1 MIEVKDVHKNFNGN
15 EVIKG
20 VNLSLDE
27 GEVVTILGPSGSGK
41 TTLLRCLNFLETA
54 DSGSI
59 TINNDQ
65 VTFGQAN
72 ENEILQLRRKM
83 GMVFQNYALFL
94 NKTAKQN
101 IMEPMV
107 IVHGLSVKKAESRA
121 IELLEAVGLPNHG
134 DYYPAQLSG
143 GQKQRIGIARALAVH
158 PAVLLFDEPTAAL
171 DPELVGE
178 VLKVMKGVKDA
189 GVAMIVVTHEMQ
201 FAYEVSDRVIFMDDG
216 VIVEQG
222 TPQQIFETPK
232 EERTK
237 TFLSRFTV
245 QSAIKN

>member
-1 MIEVKDVHKNFNGN
+1 MIEVKDVHKSFNDN

-20 VNLSLDE
+20 VSLSLNE

-41 TTLLRCLNFLETA
+41 TTFLRCLNFLEEA

-59 TINNDQ
+59 TVNDHE
-65 VTFGQAN
+65 VVFGQASAN
-72 ENEILQLRRKM
+72 DVLQLRRSM
-83 GMVFQNYALFL
+83 GMVFQNYTLFL

-107 IVHGLSVKKAESRA
+107 IVHGYSTQQAEARA
-121 IELLEAVGLPNHG
+121 EELLRVIGLPDHG
-134 DYYPAQLSG
+134 DYYPSQLSG

-158 PAVLLFDEPTAAL
+158 PTVLLFDEPTAAL

-178 VLKVMKGVKDA
+178 VLKVMKAVKDA

-201 FAYEVSDRVIFMDDG
+201 FAYEVSNRVIFMADG
-216 VIVEQG
+216 VIVEEG
-222 TPQQIFETPK
+222 TPQQIFESPQ
-232 EERTK
+232 EARTK
-237 TFLSRFTV
+237 SFLNRFTV
-245 QSAIKN
+245 N

>member
-1 MIEVKDVHKNFNGN
+1 MIEVKDVHKSFNDN

-20 VNLSLDE
+20 VSLSLNE

-41 TTLLRCLNFLETA
+41 TTFLRCLNFLEEA

-59 TINNDQ
+59 TVNDHE
-65 VTFGQAN
+65 VVFGQASAN
-72 ENEILQLRRKM
+72 DVLQLRRSM

-107 IVHGLSVKKAESRA
+107 IVHGYSTQQAEARA
-121 IELLEAVGLPNHG
+121 EELLRVIGLPDHG
-134 DYYPAQLSG
+134 DYYPSQLSG

-158 PAVLLFDEPTAAL
+158 PTVLLFDEPTAAL

-178 VLKVMKGVKDA
+178 VLKVMKAVKDA

-201 FAYEVSDRVIFMDDG
+201 FAYEVSNRVIFRADG
-216 VIVEQG
+216 VIVDEG
-222 TPQQIFETPK
+222 TPQQIFESPQ
-232 EERTK
+232 EARTK
-237 TFLSRFTV
+237 SFLNRFTV
-245 QSAIKN
+245 N

>member
-1 MIEVKDVHKNFNGN
+1 MIEVKNVHKSFNDN

-20 VNLSLDE
+20 VSLSLKE

-41 TTLLRCLNFLETA
+41 TTFLRCLNFLEEA

-59 TINNDQ
+59 TVNDHE
-65 VTFGQAN
+65 VIFGQASAN
-72 ENEILQLRRKM
+72 DVLQLRRSM

-107 IVHGLSVKKAESRA
+107 IVHGYSTQQAAARAE
-121 IELLEAVGLPNHG
+121 ELLADIGLPDHG
-134 DYYPAQLSG
+134 DYYPSQLSG

-158 PAVLLFDEPTAAL
+158 PTVLLFDEPTAAL

-178 VLKVMKGVKDA
+178 VLKVMKAVKDA

-201 FAYEVSDRVIFMDDG
+201 FAYEVSNRVIFMADG
-216 VIVEQG
+216 VIVEEG
-222 TPQQIFETPK
+222 TPQQIFETPS
-232 EERTK
+232 EARTK
-237 TFLSRFTV
+237 SFLNRFTV
-245 QSAIKN
+245 H

>member
-1 MIEVKDVHKNFNGN
+1 MIEVKNVHKSFNDN

-20 VNLSLDE
+20 VSLSLKE

-41 TTLLRCLNFLETA
+41 TTFLRCLNFLEEA
-54 DSGSI
+54 DSGYI
-59 TINNDQ
+59 TVNDNE
-65 VTFGQAN
+65 VIFGQASAN
-72 ENEILQLRRKM
+72 DFLQLRRSM

-107 IVHGLSVKKAESRA
+107 IVHGYSTQQAAARAE
-121 IELLEAVGLPNHG
+121 ELLAVIGLPDHG
-134 DYYPAQLSG
+134 DYYPSQLSG

-158 PAVLLFDEPTAAL
+158 PTVLLFDEPTAAL

-178 VLKVMKGVKDA
+178 VLKVMKAVKDA

-201 FAYEVSDRVIFMDDG
+201 FAYEVSNRVIFMADG
-216 VIVEQG
+216 VIVEEG
-222 TPQQIFETPK
+222 TPQQIFETPQ
-232 EERTK
+232 EARTK
-237 TFLSRFTV
+237 SFLNRFTV
-245 QSAIKN
+245 H

>member
-1 MIEVKDVHKNFNGN
+1 MIEVKDVHKSFNDN

-20 VNLSLDE
+20 VSLSLNE

-41 TTLLRCLNFLETA
+41 TTFLRCLNFLEEA

-59 TINNDQ
+59 TVNDHE
-65 VTFGQAN
+65 VVFGQASAN
-72 ENEILQLRRKM
+72 DVLQLRRSM

-107 IVHGLSVKKAESRA
+107 IVHGYSTQQAEARA
-121 IELLEAVGLPNHG
+121 EELLRVIGLPDHG
-134 DYYPAQLSG
+134 DYYPSQLSG

-158 PAVLLFDEPTAAL
+158 PTVLLFDEPTAAL

-178 VLKVMKGVKDA
+178 VLKVMKAVKDA

-201 FAYEVSDRVIFMDDG
+201 FAYEVSNRVIFMADG
-216 VIVEQG
+216 VIVEEG
-222 TPQQIFETPK
+222 TPQQIFESPQ
-232 EERTK
+232 EARTK
-237 TFLSRFTV
+237 LFLNRFTV
-245 QSAIKN
+245 N

>member
-1 MIEVKDVHKNFNGN
+1 MIEVKNVHKSFNDN

-20 VNLSLDE
+20 VSLSLKE

-41 TTLLRCLNFLETA
+41 TTFLRCLNFLEEA

-59 TINNDQ
+59 TVNDHE
-65 VTFGQAN
+65 VIFGQASAN
-72 ENEILQLRRKM
+72 DVLQLRRSM

-107 IVHGLSVKKAESRA
+107 IVHGYSTQQAAARAE
-121 IELLEAVGLPNHG
+121 ELLAVIGLPDHG
-134 DYYPAQLSG
+134 DYYPSQLSG

-158 PAVLLFDEPTAAL
+158 PTVLLFDEPTAAL

-178 VLKVMKGVKDA
+178 VLKVMKAVKDA

-201 FAYEVSDRVIFMDDG
+201 FAYEVSNRVIFMADG
-216 VIVEQG
+216 VIVEEG
-222 TPQQIFETPK
+222 TPQQIFETPS
-232 EERTK
+232 EARTK
-237 TFLSRFTV
+237 SFLNRFTV
-245 QSAIKN
+245 H

>member
-1 MIEVKDVHKNFNGN
+1 MIEVKDVHKSFNDN

-20 VNLSLDE
+20 VSLSLNE

-41 TTLLRCLNFLETA
+41 TTFLRCLNFLETA

-59 TINNDQ
+59 TVNDEQ

-72 ENEILQLRRKM
+72 ANDILQLRRQM

-107 IVHGLSVKKAESRA
+107 IVHGFRVKEAEVRA
-121 IELLEAVGLPNHG
+121 AELLEAVGLPDHG

-201 FAYEVSDRVIFMDDG
+201 FAYEVSDRVIFMADG
-216 VIVEQG
+216 VVVEEG

-237 TFLSRFTV
+237 AFLNRFTV
-245 QSAIKN
+245 Q

>member
-1 MIEVKDVHKNFNGN
+1 MIEVKDVHKSFNDN

-20 VNLSLDE
+20 VSLSLNE

-41 TTLLRCLNFLETA
+41 TTFLRCLNFLETA

-59 TINNDQ
+59 TVNDEQ

-72 ENEILQLRRKM
+72 ANDILQLRRQM

-107 IVHGLSVKKAESRA
+107 IVHGFSVKKAEVRA
-121 IELLEAVGLPNHG
+121 AELLEAVGLPDHG

-201 FAYEVSDRVIFMDDG
+201 FAYEVSDRVIFMADG
-216 VIVEQG
+216 VIVEEG

-237 TFLSRFTV
+237 AFLNRFTV
-245 QSAIKN
+245 Q

>member
-1 MIEVKDVHKNFNGN
+1 MIEVKDVHKSFNDN

-20 VNLSLDE
+20 VSLSLNE

-41 TTLLRCLNFLETA
+41 TTFLRCLNFLEEA

-59 TINNDQ
+59 TVNDHE
-65 VTFGQAN
+65 VVFGQASAN
-72 ENEILQLRRKM
+72 DVLQLRRSM
-83 GMVFQNYALFL
+83 GMVFQNCALFL

-107 IVHGLSVKKAESRA
+107 IVHGYSTQQAEARA
-121 IELLEAVGLPNHG
+121 EELLRVIGLPDHG
-134 DYYPAQLSG
+134 DYYPSQLSG

-158 PAVLLFDEPTAAL
+158 PTVLLFDEPTAAL

-178 VLKVMKGVKDA
+178 VLKVMKAVKDA

-201 FAYEVSDRVIFMDDG
+201 FAYEVSNRVIFMADG
-216 VIVEQG
+216 VIVEEG
-222 TPQQIFETPK
+222 TPQQIFESPQ
-232 EERTK
+232 EARTK
-237 TFLSRFTV
+237 SFLNRFTV
-245 QSAIKN
+245 N